1 MKRDDFMNERLAEL
15 RERILPSFEASED
28 DPYAVVMVLKAVK
41 DPEGNYP
48 AERDIF
54 QASATALTQLLL
66 VDDEETQQF
75 LEQWMNGRIRK
86 LMKRVKP
93 SQWDAVLNSE
103 IYHTVGTSGAAEV
116 AVFRPVRLS
125 EQPDVL
131 RKAQMSGLEVKDVS
145 PSKFEDE
152 APVLTVYADENLQMS
167 TGKLAAQVGH
177 AVQLFLMYGNEYKIE
192 PWLESGASLSVERT
206 DTLPLLDTV
215 DIIVRDAGFTEV
227 PSGSVTVVA
236 LFSR

>member
-1 MKRDDFMNERLAEL
+1 MNERLNEL
-15 RERILPSFEASED
+15 RTRVLPSFETPEE

-48 AERDIF
+48 PERDIF
-54 QASATALTQLLL
+54 QAASTALMELLL
-66 VDDEETQQF
+66 VDDPETQEH
-75 LEQWMNGRIRK
+75 LNQWMNGRIRK

-93 SQWDAVLNSE
+93 NQWETVLNSKV
-103 IYHTVGTSGAAEV
+103 YHTVGVSGAAEV
-116 AVFRPVRLS
+116 AVFRPVRIS

-145 PSKFEDE
+145 PFTVEDV
-152 APVLTVYADENLQMS
+152 PLLTVHADDNLHMS
-167 TGKLAAQVGH
+167 TGKLVAQVGH

-192 PWLESGASLSVERT
+192 PWLESGALISVQRT

-215 DIIVRDAGFTEV
+215 DVIVRDAGFTEV